1 MTKFRMSKL
10 LVAVVLI
17 ATLTSVMAT
26 GQVETPYLAWLH
38 TISESREGYEQGNGI
53 AIDPSGYAYVAGG
66 SNSPVIVKMNANGG
80 FEWARVLEETGVG
93 IIADTNNRGTVF
105 LAGTLGNK
113 SSYPGGPLLA
123 QQANLFL
130 AALDTHGGL
139 EWSSVW
145 EPPAGSNNTYWFA
158 PEGLA
163 VDAYGDAYLSG
174 ALGVLLPYPLGT
186 TSYANSSYAFLIKFN
201 SIGDLEWSR
210 VWNFTK
216 IRGDCPELCLDVS
229 SIASDASGNINAA
242 GRADNDTFLGRFNSN
257 GSLLW
262 GRTLSE
268 ENRQLEP
275 VAITVDP
282 LGNIYGI
289 ADTVVYGLG
298 GKYTGYWQGYF
309 AGVLLAKFAPNGSA
323 SWIKRLKT
331 NQDLPGPGYYNQ
343 SWENAGYSGYFVSG
357 EGLAIGPEGALYA
370 LGYRNDQTSGNGDT
384 FVAKFTSE
392 GKLYWDVGTLPYSG
406 CALSQCVSLVTPN
419 GIALDSASSV
429 YVSGTSDYDSGAT
442 AEPLNNPPHAPTSL
456 NAILTA
462 QANLTMHDSTPNFT
476 EQGFTAQHS
485 AFKVSATNITLD
497 EPPPT
502 NSSWISRMFVMKLE
516 QYGPTPTTIRTTIP
530 ETITT
535 AITSTITTS
544 EAQRPDSGVLLIV
557 ASVAFGIAVGFVIA
571 FVIIR
576 RKSNK
581 PP

>member
-1 MTKFRMSKL
+1 MTRFRKSEL
-10 LVAVVLI
+10 LVAVILI
-17 ATLTSVMAT
+17 TTLTSVMAT
-26 GQVETPYLAWLH
+26 GQLETPYLAWLH
-38 TISESREGYEQGNGI
+38 TISESREWRDQGNGI

-66 SNSPVIVKMNANGG
+66 SNSPVILKMNANGG

-105 LAGTLGNK
+105 LAGTLGNE
-113 SSYPGGPLLA
+113 SSYPDEPLLA
-123 QQANLFL
+123 QEAFL

-145 EPPAGSNNTYWFA
+145 GPPAGSNDTYWFS

-174 ALGVLLPYPLGT
+174 ALGIASTLGT
-186 TSYANSSYAFLIKFN
+186 ISYANSSYAFLIKFN

-216 IRGDCPELCLDVS
+216 VRGDCPDLCFGVS
-229 SIASDASGNINAA
+229 SIASDARGNIIVA
-242 GRADNDTFLGRFNSN
+242 GHAGNDTLLARFNSN
-257 GSLLW
+257 GNLAW
-262 GRTLSE
+262 GRVLSE

-275 VAITVDP
+275 VAITIDP

-298 GKYTGYWQGYF
+298 GKYTGYWQEYF
-309 AGVLLAKFAPNGSA
+309 GGVLLAKFAPNGSA
-323 SWIKRLKT
+323 SWIKRLKA
-331 NQDLPGPGYYNQ
+331 NQDLPDPDYYNQ
-343 SWENAGYSGYFVSG
+343 SWINAGYSGYLVSG
-357 EGLAIGPEGALYA
+357 EGLAIDPEGALYA
-370 LGYRNDQTSGNGDT
+370 LGDRNDQFSGNGDT

-406 CALSQCVSLVTPN
+406 CALSECVSFVTPN

-429 YVSGTSDYDSGAT
+429 YVSGTSVYYSGAT
-442 AEPLNNPPHAPTSL
+442 TEPLNNPPHAPTSL
-456 NAILTA
+456 SAILTA
-462 QANLTMHDSTPNFT
+462 QANVTMHDSTPNFT

-497 EPPPT
+497 EPPPPT
-502 NSSWISRMFVMKLE
+502 NSSFISRMFVMKLE

-530 ETITT
+530 ETTTT

-544 EAQRPDSGVLLIV
+544 EAQRPDVGVLLIV

-571 FVIIR
+571 FMIIR

-581 PP
+581 PS